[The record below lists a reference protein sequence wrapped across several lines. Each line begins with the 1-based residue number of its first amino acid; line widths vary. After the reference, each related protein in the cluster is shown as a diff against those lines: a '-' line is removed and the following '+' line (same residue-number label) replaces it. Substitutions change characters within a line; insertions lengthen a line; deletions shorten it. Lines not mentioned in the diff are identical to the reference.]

1 MQYDCLQA
9 HSCVEKAGMI
19 GLVRIHELDL
29 DENFSLRGE
38 TLENALAA
46 DRESGLIP
54 FYVSADVNSG
64 VTVSQ

>member
-1 MQYDCLQA
+1 
-9 HSCVEKAGMI
+9 MI

-54 FYVSADVNSG
+54 FYVSADVNSS
-64 VTVSQ
+64 VIVSQ